1 MYRFIKKL
9 LLLGLTL
16 ILAILIFAPTSASA
30 KTHFTKTTTP
40 KSFRGTWESLER
52 WDKIGDGS
60 PLYCRFKI
68 KKYTVDYGFR
78 SYPNGKFRRELIWR
92 GNKASW
98 ENKKHSDL
106 LVKNKKHGKWLIGG
120 LERMT
125 YYNTVYKVV
134 KHHGKKA
141 LKPLTFSYIY
151 MDDVPGD
158 KYFYKVA
165 K

>member
-1 MYRFIKKL
+1 MSKISKKL

-16 ILAILIFAPTSASA
+16 ILALLIGAPTSASA

-40 KSFRGTWESLER
+40 KSFRGTWECLV
-52 WDKIGDGS
+52 DFGDSGKF
-60 PLYCRFKI
+60 LKKI
-68 KKYTVDYGFR
+68 KITKYTFALYGR
-78 SYPNGKFRRELIWR
+78 EYPNGKFQRGLIWR

-98 ENKKHSDL
+98 DNKRHSDL
-106 LVKNKKHGKWLIGG
+106 WVKNKKHGKWLIGG

-125 YYNTVYKVV
+125 DYNTVYKIV

-141 LKPLTFSYIY
+141 LKLMTISDINYDPTDEDTSN
-151 MDDVPGD
+151 MS
-158 KYFYKVA
+158 YFYK